1 MGQAIIKP
9 GGKKNNSFSIP
20 PLLDETHIFAAWSID
35 DVREL
40 WNRLRKQVS
49 GFALV
54 EAEFE
59 GIMSFKKNME
69 EIVTLE
75 ELFDILDNDNDGRI
89 DGLELLG
96 GLALVCQGSFEEKSR
111 FAFELYDFNLNSTI
125 SKKEMTMMM
134 MASICGMN
142 ILTGGNDDAEP
153 TLDVFESLAED
164 AFLRAD
170 KDGSG
175 QISFDEFIMWARS
188 NRDLMAGLESL
199 NKVAIDAR
207 NYIESEDS
215 AGSAD
220 EGVLSDAEKPLDHGV
235 VHSSSRERFIAQG
248 DRNFISARKKMIEDL
263 GEVITEIDTDKVTQ
277 WLGQLYEPLNHKLS
291 KRIHNGPD
299 SNLTLNWAF
308 GYRAQ
313 TKRNN
318 LRYICSEIDP
328 NEPEYVVY
336 PTAALGVV
344 YNLSTRTQSF
354 YQGHDVE
361 VTCMSLHPSG
371 RLIATGDVCSNIH
384 MWNTTTCE
392 CVGVLKGIAKE
403 GIMHLHFSPNGDR
416 IATVGL
422 DSDHTVAIYDC
433 STGEIISSSKG
444 LSSPNNVHGIS
455 YSTNGT
461 EIVLVGNKT
470 IKFYSGVHTQSRTI
484 TSHFAKIGRK
494 GKKQTFFCASYME
507 NDAIIGCASGEL
519 YRFRGIQCIQIVQA
533 HCMNDPVLCI
543 NYNAREGVL
552 VTGGKDSLV
561 KTWDS
566 SLIEVGNFLDISEG
580 NNGSTGQSL
589 CSTVTSVHLLRKR
602 ILIGTKGSDIFDC
615 VMPDA
620 QVESHSLNRI
630 AFGHSGGEI
639 KGLATHPR
647 KDEFITSGTDKT
659 IRIWSIRS
667 KEQINIR
674 VLPSSAHVLAY
685 NYTASIIAL
694 GMDDGSTALMEAES
708 TNLRVYSTWKHSTES
723 ATVIKFSPDDV
734 YLAVGSA
741 DWNIYLYISNDGRK
755 YSRHSVC
762 RGHTNSVIHLDF
774 SVNSLNIQSNDR
786 SNGLMFWDTRG
797 NHLDANELRDT
808 KWATVTC
815 TFGWSVQGIWPEIT
829 DYSDINTCVAE
840 PDVGV
845 IITGDDN
852 RCLKVYRYP
861 SIKQGALHQAYS
873 GHGSSVECVRFS
885 YNRRYVVS
893 IGSEDQAIL
902 LWKHEIEKIESSDDE
917 KEEFHSDS
925 SQVSSTYDNDLDEI
939 EYQLLADYEVRSL
952 LQEAINRNQSTEE
965 ISQLINHFRQNG
977 SNDTSYQYG
986 NSWKSSSVEPTKW
999 LRNAGSTDCDLVLE
1013 WVHGFSSS
1021 LRNNVRY
1028 SAAGEIIFTAASVA
1042 AIYSKALGKQKF
1054 LQGAHKDDI
1063 LALAAHPSGQLFATG
1078 EVGRRP
1084 NITIWSS
1091 KDVRIMQRIE
1101 NIHRRGVSL
1110 LAFSSGGG
1118 LLASIGM
1125 DGDSKLAIHDW
1136 VKGVKL
1142 MCTSTIKG
1150 RILCMCFLYRDLLN
1164 SENGETDI
1172 VITGSEKHLYFW
1184 WSSGLN
1190 VNCQKALWGK
1200 ERKDTINCVSS
1211 GSPAVCVTGSTRGS
1225 LVIWK
1230 DFKAV
1235 SNAKN
1240 DYGDLMGELG
1250 SYPHKSSINTIWAIP
1265 GSIDLFDNANDLLES
1280 RTTSN
1285 RYLTGDRLG
1294 VIAIWRM
1301 IVHCGLNK
1309 NSQQVNELR
1318 LKCIA
1323 VFNTNNFSPRSMN
1336 GSVRSLCERD
1346 ENILIGTLGCE
1357 IYELSDDSIEWFQY
1371 GKKLALT
1378 GTTTTDVN
1386 PELTTSKKYDYNQII
1401 KADKL
1406 ISGHH
1411 TGELWGLTNHPNF
1424 PVYITAGDDKTIRCW
1439 NLEDHKI
1446 LSFFKLTE
1454 KCRAVDII
1462 PTNGQDLAISL
1473 ISGVIWIIK
1482 MDQLINPS
1490 NKTMTHVDT
1499 ELNGKDITNNICG
1512 KDENGSDVKNYTVL
1526 EQTAT
1531 QWVQILKYSF
1541 DGSILAAGSYDR
1553 NIYLYSIKD
1562 GIYTFFKKCES
1573 HNSYLTHIDF
1583 GVLLYCSSTNGEDIF
1598 EKYDENTKKI
1608 IKTTTKKD
1616 YNKIDLVTVESRD
1629 IIPTDICFQSTCG
1642 GNELLFWNIDGSRLT
1657 SATTIKDSWWATW
1670 TCPFGWPVQGIYS
1683 PTKDGTEYNAVTRS
1697 HSWDRVPVMA
1707 TADEFGRVKLFN
1719 YPCVIPGAPDK
1730 CYKGHS
1736 RHVTNI
1742 SFSHDDAYFVSIGG
1756 IDRCVFVWNT
1766 DVLVELRERL
1776 VSKVLLIDDIQPE
1789 CAEDDSEYNTIKKM
1803 TNSDFRISTD
1813 AQQWREQVR
1822 VPTDWSC
1829 HDEELTTRTVP
1840 TLELKFAY
1848 GYRGWDC
1855 RNNVGFAD
1863 SSFEIAYHVAAV
1875 GIVYNSET
1883 HTQVHNTEHTND
1895 IISLSIHPEG
1905 HTVATGEI
1913 GDSPKIVLWDA
1924 NTGVTIRT
1932 LLFHK
1937 YGVSHIKFSDS
1948 GLLIISLGMDDD
1960 CSLAVHNSRTGA
1972 LVGQGK
1978 VGRGVNI
1985 YSISSYGDF
1994 GFVTGGKNHV
2004 KIWEFPNSTSAGGE
2018 LSSKTGI
2025 YNKSVK
2031 IRTVIST
2038 AYLGADPVTG
2048 MIDGQI
2054 LLWKE
2059 RNNTKS
2065 IQGHSSAVTSM
2076 CTLSGEESGPRII
2089 SGGKDGFVNVWNIQ
2103 LAKVWSL
2110 NLNESTPVSI
2120 CSQIQALSYKEGKIL
2135 MGTKGGEIYEV
2146 NMLNTSETFQ
2156 WVSGHYEHLSEVRG
2170 LATHPTASKFITAG
2184 DDSTIRLWDSRTRR
2198 QMSVVSMGEKVR
2210 AISYHPAGDQIAA
2223 GLCSGHVR
2231 FLTANLQT
2239 QIAEISVTPSQINVL
2254 MYSPNGMYLA
2264 VGSNDYSIYIIET
2277 KTLICKAQ
2285 CKGHLSYIV
2294 SIDFSENN
2302 QYLQSSSGNYELLFW
2317 KIDGK
2322 SVSPTEVRDEKW
2334 NSHTNTFGWPT
2345 KGLHDFSETINKPEL
2360 LSVRRSPNDKFMASG
2375 DNHGN
2380 IQLIPYPY
2388 PTAST
2393 VKNKVYH
2400 AHAHEIFDI
2409 DFSFDGKYL
2418 YTVGGLDKSILQW
2431 ECKSLNINNSDYI
2444 NKCI

>member
-9 GGKKNNSFSIP
+9 GGKKNSSFSIP
-20 PLLDETHIFAAWSID
+20 PLLDETHIFAAWTID

-69 EIVTLE
+69 DIVTLE
-75 ELFDILDNDNDGRI
+75 ELFEILDNDNDGRI

-142 ILTGGNDDAEP
+142 ILSGGDDDSEP
-153 TLDVFESLAED
+153 TLDVFEGLAED

-175 QISFDEFIMWARS
+175 QISFDEFILWARS
-188 NRDLMAGLESL
+188 NRDLMAGLEAL

-215 AGSAD
+215 AISAD
-220 EGVLSDAEKPLDHGV
+220 EGELSDAEIPV
-235 VHSSSRERFIAQG
+235 
-248 DRNFISARKKMIEDL
+248 DRGFKLSKEIFVPQDNRKFVSPRTKIIEEL
-263 GEVITEIDTDKVTQ
+263 GEVITEIDINKVTQ
-277 WLGQLYEPLNHKLS
+277 WLGQLYEPLNHKVS
-291 KRIHNGPD
+291 KRIHSGPD

-313 TKRNN
+313 TNRNN
-318 LRYICSEIDP
+318 TRYICSETDP
-328 NEPEYVVY
+328 NEPEYIVY

-344 YNLSTRTQSF
+344 YNLSTREQSF
-354 YQGHDVE
+354 YQGHNVE
-361 VTCMSLHPSG
+361 VTCISLHPSG

-384 MWNTTTCE
+384 MWNATTCE

-444 LSSPNNVHGIS
+444 LSSPNNVHGIA
-455 YSTNGT
+455 YSNNGT

-484 TSHFAKIGRK
+484 VANFAKIGRK
-494 GKKQTFFCASYME
+494 GTKQTFFCAAYLE

-566 SLIEVGNFLDISEG
+566 SLIEVGNFLDISEA
-580 NNGSTGQSL
+580 NNSANGQSL

-602 ILIGTKGSDIFDC
+602 ILIGTKSSDIFDC
-615 VMPDA
+615 VISDSQIEPPT
-620 QVESHSLNRI
+620 LNRI
-630 AFGHSGGEI
+630 AYGHSVGEI
-639 KGLATHPR
+639 KGLATNPR
-647 KDEFITSGTDKT
+647 RDEFITSGADKT
-659 IRIWSIRS
+659 IRLWSIRS
-667 KEQINIR
+667 KEQMNFR

-685 NYTASIIAL
+685 NNNASIIAL

-708 TNLRVYSTWKHSTES
+708 PSLRVYSTWKHSTAS
-723 ATVIKFSPDDV
+723 ATVIKFSPNDT

-741 DWNIYLYISNDGRK
+741 DWNIYLYNSADGIK

-774 SVNSLNIQSNDR
+774 SINSMNIQSND
-786 SNGLMFWDTRG
+786 SNNLLMFWDTRG
-797 NHLDANELRDT
+797 NHLDACDLRDT
-808 KWATVTC
+808 NWATVTC

-861 SIKQGALHQAYS
+861 SVKQGALHQAYS

-893 IGSEDQAIL
+893 IGSEDQTIL
-902 LWKHEIEKIESSDDE
+902 LWKHEIEKFESTDDE
-917 KEEFHSDS
+917 KEDFHSDS
-925 SQVSSTYDNDLDEI
+925 SNVSSNQDQDFDEL
-939 EYQLLADYEVRSL
+939 EVQLLADYEVRSL

-965 ISQLINHFRQNG
+965 ISQLINHFRQHG
-977 SNDTSYQYG
+977 SGEISSIFG

-999 LRNAGSTDCDLVLE
+999 IRNAGSTDCDLELE

-1042 AIYSKALGKQKF
+1042 VIYSKALGKQKF

-1063 LALAAHPSGQLFATG
+1063 LALASHPSGQLFATS

-1084 NITIWSS
+1084 NITIWNS

-1101 NIHRRGVSL
+1101 NVHSKGVSL
-1110 LAFSSGGG
+1110 LAFSSSGH

-1125 DGDSKLAIHDW
+1125 DGDSKLALHDW

-1164 SENGETDI
+1164 TENGICDI
-1172 VITGSEKHLYFW
+1172 IITGSEKHLYFW

-1200 ERKDTINCVSS
+1200 ERKDTINCVAS
-1211 GSPAVCVTGSTRGS
+1211 GSPGVCVTGSTRGS

-1250 SYPHKSSINTIWAIP
+1250 SYPHKSSVTSIWAIP
-1265 GSIDLFDNANDLLES
+1265 GTVDSFDNANDLLES

-1309 NSQQVNELR
+1309 YSQEVNELR

-1323 VFNTNNFSPRSMN
+1323 VFNTNDLLPRSMN

-1357 IYELSDDSIEWFQY
+1357 IYELSDDSIQLFQY
-1371 GKKLALT
+1371 GTKISLT
-1378 GTTTTDVN
+1378 DATNLNAN
-1386 PELTTSKKYDYNQII
+1386 PELTKSENNEYNQII
-1401 KADKL
+1401 KADRL

-1411 TGELWGLTNHPNF
+1411 SGELWGLASHPNF

-1439 NLEDHKI
+1439 NLEEHKI
-1446 LSFFKLTE
+1446 LSQFQIPE
-1454 KCRAVDII
+1454 KCRAIDII
-1462 PTNGQDLAISL
+1462 PTNGQDMAISL
-1473 ISGVIWIIK
+1473 ISGAIWIIK

-1490 NKTMTHVDT
+1490 KKTMTHVDT
-1499 ELNGKDITNNICG
+1499 DLIGNDITNNICG
-1512 KDENGSDVKNYTVL
+1512 KDENGIDVKNYTAL
-1526 EQTAT
+1526 EQKAT
-1531 QWVQILKYSF
+1531 QWIQILKYSF
-1541 DGSILAAGSYDR
+1541 DGSILAAGSYDK
-1553 NIYLYSIKD
+1553 NIYLYAIND

-1573 HNSYLTHIDF
+1573 HNSFVTHIDF
-1583 GVLLYCSSTNGEDIF
+1583 GVLCYCSNTQDETIF

-1608 IKTTTKKD
+1608 IKTTTIKD
-1616 YNKIDLVTVESRD
+1616 KNNKDVVTVHSRD
-1629 IIPTDICFQSTCG
+1629 IISTDICFQSSSG
-1642 GNELLFWNIDGSRLT
+1642 GNELLFWNKDGSRLT

-1683 PTKDGTEYNAVTRS
+1683 PTKDGTEYNAITRS

-1742 SFSHDDAYFVSIGG
+1742 SFSHDDAYFISVGG

-1766 DVLVELRERL
+1766 DILIELRERA
-1776 VSKVLLIDDIQPE
+1776 VSKVLLIDDMRDE
-1789 CAEDDSEYNTIKKM
+1789 CAEDDSEYCTIR
-1803 TNSDFRISTD
+1803 NFLNFD
-1813 AQQWREQVR
+1813 ANMLSATQQWREQVR
-1822 VPTDWSC
+1822 VPIDWSSC
-1829 HDEELTTRTVP
+1829 DEALTTRPVP
-1840 TLELKFAY
+1840 SLELKFAY

-1883 HTQVHNTEHTND
+1883 HTQVHNIEHKND

-1913 GDSPKIVLWDA
+1913 GDSPKIILWDA
-1924 NTGVTIRT
+1924 NTGVTILS

-1937 YGVSHIKFSDS
+1937 CGVTHLKFSDS
-1948 GLLIISLGMDDD
+1948 GLLLISLGMDDD
-1960 CSLAVHNSRTGA
+1960 RTLAVHNSRSGA

-1978 VGRGVNI
+1978 IGRGVNI
-1985 YSISSYGDF
+1985 FSISSYGDF

-2004 KIWEFPNSTSAGGE
+2004 KIWEFPNSASAGGE

-2031 IRTVIST
+2031 VRTVIST

-2089 SGGKDGFVNVWNIQ
+2089 SGGKDGFVHVWNIQ

-2110 NLNESTPVSI
+2110 NLNQSKPVSI

-2156 WVSGHYEHLSEVRG
+2156 WVSGHFDHLSELRG

-2184 DDSTIRLWDSRTRR
+2184 DDSTIRLWDSRTKR
-2198 QMSVVSMGEKVR
+2198 QISIVSMGEKVR
-2210 AISYHPAGDQIAA
+2210 AVSFHPDGDQVAV

-2231 FLTANLQT
+2231 FLTANLKT
-2239 QIAEISVTPSQINVL
+2239 QIAEISVTSTQINVL
-2254 MYSPNGMYLA
+2254 VYSPDGMYLA
-2264 VGSNDYSIYIIET
+2264 VGCTDFSIYIIET
-2277 KTLICKAQ
+2277 KTLICQAQ
-2285 CKGHLSYIV
+2285 CKGHTSYII
-2294 SIDFSENN
+2294 SIDFSLDN

-2322 SVSPTEVRDEKW
+2322 AVSPTEVRDEKW
-2334 NSHTNTFGWPT
+2334 SSYTNTLGWPS
-2345 KGLHDFSETINKPEL
+2345 KGLHDFSENINKREL
-2360 LSVRRSPNDKFMASG
+2360 ISLRRSPNNKFMASG
-2375 DNHGN
+2375 DNQGN

-2388 PTAST
+2388 PSST
-2393 VKNKVYH
+2393 TCKTKFYHGH
-2400 AHAHEIFDI
+2400 AHHIYDL

-2418 YTVGGLDKSILQW
+2418 YTIGGLDKSILQW
-2431 ECKSLNINNSDYI
+2431 EVKPQSKY
-2444 NKCI
+2444 